1 MAATLLQL
9 VFSGFDVFFY
19 TASCHKQKKS
29 YGNSFSKEQIFIFF
43 LSFFFKILFIF
54 REGKG
59 ERKGEKHQCM
69 VAS

>member
-43 LSFFFKILFIF
+43 LSFFFLRFYLFLERG
-54 REGKG
+54 RER
-59 ERKGEKHQCM
+59 ERERNIN
-69 VAS
+69 VW